1 MKKESYNLYE
11 LGEFTRD
18 NYEVRAELIIPN
30 DEILETAHHITRK
43 FDTLEEAN
51 ELFNNE
57 TKVLDLL
64 NGKDG
69 NYVSKYRHLYFDKK
83 NRKLDYVEIPFEGRL
98 TVVKDKDSISRVLVD
113 KYFDEDGNAY
123 KLNVK
128 YKFNQN
134 TNQSNIQS
142 IGTYTESNNSYEK
155 EYVIEYKK
163 GRPKYIKE
171 LFKGRTEIS
180 KDSYRYNDNKWVEN
194 ITHFKYKEIKSRTR
208 VQYTENYEKPL
219 YSIRESAKGMV
230 IEVSKYIYFNDGSY
244 MVITKE
250 KCTGII

>member
-1 MKKESYNLYE
+1 MEKERYDLYE

-18 NYEVRAELIIPN
+18 DYKVRAELIIPN
-30 DEILETAHHITRK
+30 NEIFETAYYIMRK

-69 NYVSKYRHLYFDKK
+69 NYVSKYRHVYFDKK
-83 NRKLDYVEIPFEGRL
+83 NRKLDYAQIPFEGRVTL
-98 TVVKDKDSISRVLVD
+98 VKDKDIISRVLVD
-113 KYFDEDGNAY
+113 KYVDEDDNAY
-123 KLNVK
+123 KLSVK
-128 YKFNQN
+128 YKFNPN

-142 IGTYTESNNSYEK
+142 IGTYTESNNSYED
-155 EYVIEYKK
+155 EYIIEYKNEK
-163 GRPKYIKE
+163 PKYIKK

-180 KDSYRYNDNKWVEN
+180 KDSYRYNNKKWIEN

-219 YSIRESAKGMV
+219 YSIKESAKGMV
-230 IEVSKYIYFNDGSY
+230 IEVTKYIYFDDGSY
-244 MVITKE
+244 MAITKE